1 MQRIFLIGYMGAGK
15 TTLGKVLAQVMHL
28 TFIDLDNFIEE
39 HYHRTIS
46 EIFAEVG
53 EDGFRRMEHN
63 ALVEAAK
70 FEDVVISLGG
80 GTPCFYENM
89 QTVNNAGISIY
100 LKPSEEVLL
109 RRLIKGK
116 QKRPIIADKT
126 DEELRTFIHQ
136 NLEKREPYYLQSNII
151 FESSHLEN
159 KEEIVGRAEHLAE
172 LLRR

>member
-15 TTLGKVLAQVMHL
+15 TTLGKVLAQVMNL
-28 TFIDLDNFIEE
+28 SFIDLDNFIEE
-39 HYHRTIS
+39 HYHRTIG
-46 EIFAEVG
+46 EIFAEAG
-53 EDGFRRMEHN
+53 EDGFRRMEHE
-63 ALVEAAK
+63 ALIEASK

-80 GTPCFYENM
+80 GTPCFYQNM
-89 QTVNNAGISIY
+89 QVVNNAGISIY

-116 QKRPIIADKT
+116 HKRPLLAEKSD
-126 DEELRTFIHQ
+126 DELRDYIHE
-136 NLEKREPYYLQSNII
+136 NLEKREPYYLQANII

-159 KEEIVGRAEHLAE
+159 KEEIVGRAQHLAD

>member
-1 MQRIFLIGYMGAGK
+1 MGAGK

-46 EIFAEVG
+46 DIFAAEG
-53 EDGFRRMEHN
+53 EDGFRRMEHD
-63 ALVEAAK
+63 ALVEASG

-80 GTPCFYENM
+80 GTPCFLNNM
-89 QTVNNAGISIY
+89 QVVNNTGISIY
-100 LKPSEEVLL
+100 LKPTEDVLL

-116 QKRPIIADKT
+116 QKRPLLADKT
-126 DEELRTFIHQ
+126 DDELRDYIHAQ
-136 NLEKREPYYLQSNII
+136 LERREPYYLRSNII

-172 LLRR
+172 LLQR

>member
-15 TTLGKVLAQVMHL
+15 TTLGKVLAQVMNL
-28 TFIDLDNFIEE
+28 TFLDLDNFIEE

-46 EIFAEVG
+46 QIFAEVG
-53 EDGFRRMEHN
+53 EDGFRRMEHD
-63 ALVEAAK
+63 ALVEASK

-80 GTPCFYENM
+80 GTPCFMGNM
-89 QTVNNAGISIY
+89 QIVNNAGISIY

-116 QKRPIIADKT
+116 AKRPIIADKN
-126 DEELRTFIHQ
+126 DEELRAFIHAA
-136 NLEKREPYYLQSNII
+136 LEKREPYYLQSNII

-159 KEEIVGRAEHLAE
+159 KEEIVGRAQHLAE
-172 LLRR
+172 LLQR